1 MKNLKVYLIKASAG
15 SDYSEYK
22 KKTGGP
28 PQNIFSTAACT
39 PKSVDIEMTDEVVG
53 MKVNYKSDADI
64 VAIFMS
70 TPDAYKA
77 YEIAKKFK
85 AKGKTIVLGGLHTKF
100 VQEEAKANCDAI
112 LVGEAEGI
120 WEELLED
127 YRNNQLKPKY
137 ERTTLFDLAE
147 LNPYPLDIIDPAHYD
162 YTWSVVVS
170 RGCPYSCD
178 FCLVPE
184 FSPRYR
190 MRPVE
195 NIVSEVKA
203 AKIWGIEWCELHS
216 DNLTVNKKFAMEL
229 FRQLKPLGM
238 NFYAETTIKIS
249 EDEEL
254 MKAAYDAGLRM
265 VLLGL
270 ETISK
275 KALKEQNK
283 GFVDPDKMKAQI
295 EKINSFG
302 IKVVSDFLFGF
313 DDHDHN
319 IFEDTYQHTKD
330 FKLEEIFPHLLI
342 PFPGTNTFKKF
353 EADGRILTK
362 DWSKYDGTQA
372 VFQPKQMM
380 PEDLEN
386 GTQWFWQ
393 KHNGFLKNALKSLF
407 GSSL

>member
-22 KKTGGP
+22 KNTGGP
-28 PQNIFSTAACT
+28 PQNIFSTAAAT
-39 PKSVDIEMTDEVVG
+39 PKNVAIEMTDEVVG

-77 YEIAKKFK
+77 YDIARKFK
-85 AKGKTIVLGGLHTKF
+85 EKGKTIVLGGLHTKF
-100 VQEEAKANCDAI
+100 MQEEAKANCGTI
-112 LVGEAEGI
+112 LVGEVEGI
-120 WEELLED
+120 WEELLND
-127 YRNNQLKPKY
+127 FRNNQLKPKY
-137 ERTTLFDLAE
+137 ERTTPIDLAE
-147 LNPYPLDIIDPAHYD
+147 LNPYPLNIIDPAHYD

-190 MRPVE
+190 MRPVK

-203 AKIWGIEWCELHS
+203 AKAWGIEWCELHS
-216 DNLTVNKKFAMEL
+216 DNLTVNKKYAMEL
-229 FRQLKPLGM
+229 FKQLKPLNM

-249 EDEEL
+249 EDDEL
-254 MKAAYDAGLRM
+254 MKAAAEGGLKM
-265 VLLGL
+265 ILVGL

-275 KALKEQNK
+275 AALKEQNK
-283 GFVDPDKMKAQI
+283 GFVNPDKMKEQI

-302 IKVVSDFLFGF
+302 IKVISDFLFGF

-342 PFPGTNTFKKF
+342 PFPGTKTYEKF
-353 EADGRILTK
+353 DNDGRILTK
-362 DWSKYDGTQA
+362 DWSKYDGTHA

-386 GTQWFWQ
+386 GTYWFWQ
-393 KHNGFLKNALKSLF
+393 KHNGFLKNALKSLL
-407 GSSL
+407 GRGL